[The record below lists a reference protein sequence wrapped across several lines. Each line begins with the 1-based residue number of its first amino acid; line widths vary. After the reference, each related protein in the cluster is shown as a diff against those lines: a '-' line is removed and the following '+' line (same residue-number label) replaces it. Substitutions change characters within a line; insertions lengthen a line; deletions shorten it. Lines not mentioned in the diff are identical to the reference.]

1 MRTVRVSLR
10 PLQLLSNRQNLPK
23 EFKNLKTAGNPWEN
37 DFLSRLTLPSMNLSL
52 RVVAGNLLQVSC
64 TLEVPVTLAV
74 TTE

>member
-1 MRTVRVSLR
+1 MIFCVDSLY
-10 PLQLLSNRQNLPK
+10 
-23 EFKNLKTAGNPWEN
+23 
-37 DFLSRLTLPSMNLSL
+37 PSMNLSL